1 MRRLGLMTS
10 TLATALLASTA
21 HAEAAVPRPFSATY
35 AVSYRG
41 IGAGTITFTFS
52 HDPATGRYTYETHP
66 NPGTLARLF
75 VSKAAVERSVM
86 EIDAAGTRPIEWQ
99 LDDGKSSK
107 DGDGELHFDWSRS
120 TVTGTVEGEP
130 VNLTAEPG
138 TQDRSSIQIAVTTAL
153 LRGVEPG
160 TIALIDDNR
169 IKRYVYTKKEQATV
183 DSALGKVDTVIYES
197 TREGG
202 SSRTSRFWMAPSLE
216 YLPVR
221 AEQIR
226 KGKVE
231 TVMVLQKFDGAS
243 GGGVGL

>member
-1 MRRLGLMTS
+1 MRTLSSLLTS
-10 TLATALLASTA
+10 TVATAVLASSA
-21 HAEAAVPRPFSATY
+21 HADAAVPRPFSATY

-41 IGAGTITFTFS
+41 IGAGTITFDFA
-52 HDPATGRYTYETHP
+52 HDAATGRYIYETHASP
-66 NPGTLARLF
+66 SALARLF
-75 VSKAAVERSVM
+75 VSRAAMERSVM

-99 LDDGKSSK
+99 LDDGKSGK
-107 DGDGELHFDWSRS
+107 QDDGELHFDWSRNA
-120 TVTGTVEGEP
+120 VTGVVEGETI
-130 VNLTAEPG
+130 NLAAEPG

-183 DSALGKVDTVIYES
+183 DSALGKIETVIYES
-197 TREGG
+197 AREGG

-216 YLPVR
+216 FLPVR

-231 TVMVLQKFDGAS
+231 TVMELQKVDRP
-243 GGGVGL
+243 

>member
-1 MRRLGLMTS
+1 MRRLGTLLTS
-10 TLATALLASTA
+10 TLATALLAGTA
-21 HAEAAVPRPFSATY
+21 HGEAAVPKPFSATY

-52 HDPATGRYTYETHP
+52 HDAATGRYTYETHP
-66 NPGTLARLF
+66 SPGVLASLF
-75 VSKAAVERSVM
+75 VSSRAVERSVM
-86 EIDAAGTRPIEWQ
+86 QIDDRGTQPIEWQ
-99 LDDGKSSK
+99 LDDGTSNKAK
-107 DGDGELHFDWSRS
+107 DGELHFDWSRN
-120 TVTGTVEGEP
+120 TVTGTVEGQQ

-160 TIALIDDNR
+160 TIALIDDNK
-169 IKRYVYTKKEQATV
+169 IKRYVYTKKEQAPM
-183 DSALGKVDTVIYES
+183 DSPLGKVDTVLYES

-221 AEQIR
+221 AEQVR

-231 TVMVLQKFDGAS
+231 TVMVLQKVDRP
-243 GGGVGL
+243 

>member
-1 MRRLGLMTS
+1 MRRLGTLLIS
-10 TLATALLASTA
+10 TVATALLAAAA
-21 HAEAAVPRPFSATY
+21 HAEAVVPKPFTATY

-41 IGAGTITFTFS
+41 IGAGTITFSFS
-52 HDPATGRYTYETHP
+52 RDPATGRYIYETHP
-66 NPGTLARLF
+66 NPGALARLF

-86 EIDAAGTRPIEWQ
+86 EIDDAGTRPIDWQ
-99 LDDGKSSK
+99 LDDGKASK
-107 DGDGELHFDWSRS
+107 DDDGELHFDWSRNS
-120 TVTGTVEGEP
+120 VTGTVEGDP

-169 IKRYVYTKKEQATV
+169 IKRYVYTKKEQASV
-183 DSALGKVDTVIYES
+183 DSALGKLDTVIYES

-231 TVMVLQKFDGAS
+231 TVMVLQKVDS
-243 GGGVGL
+243 P

>member
-1 MRRLGLMTS
+1 MRRLGAMLTS
-10 TLATALLASTA
+10 TVATALLASTA
-21 HAEAAVPRPFSATY
+21 HAAGAVPKPFSATY

-41 IGAGTITFTFS
+41 IGAGTITFSFS
-52 HDPATGRYTYETHP
+52 RDPATGRYIYETHP

-86 EIDAAGTRPIEWQ
+86 EIDDVGTRPIDWQ

-107 DGDGELHFDWSRS
+107 EDDGELHFDWPRN
-120 TVTGTVEGEP
+120 TVTGVVEGQP

-153 LRGVEPG
+153 LRGAEPG

-169 IKRYVYTKKEQATV
+169 IKRYVYTRKEQATV
-183 DSALGKVDTVIYES
+183 DTALGKVDTVIYES

-221 AEQIR
+221 AEQVR

-231 TVMVLQKFDGAS
+231 TVMILQKVDRP
-243 GGGVGL
+243 

>member
-1 MRRLGLMTS
+1 MRTLAILLTS
-10 TLATALLASTA
+10 TLLASTA
-21 HAEAAVPRPFSATY
+21 HAEGAVPQPFTATY
-35 AVSYRG
+35 SVSYRG
-41 IGAGTITFTFS
+41 IGAGTITFALS
-52 HDPATGRYTYETHP
+52 RDPATGHYTYETHP

-86 EIDAAGTRPIEWQ
+86 EIDSDGTRPIEWR
-99 LDDGKSSK
+99 LDDGKSGT
-107 DGDGELHFDWSRS
+107 DGDGELHFDWSNNSVRG
-120 TVTGTVEGEP
+120 VIEGEP

-160 TIALIDDNR
+160 TIPLIDDNR
-169 IKRYVYTKKEQATV
+169 IKRYVYSKKESATV
-183 DSALGKVDTVIYES
+183 DSALGRIDTVIYES

-231 TVMVLQKFDGAS
+231 TVMVLQKLERREPG
-243 GGGVGL
+243 

>member
-1 MRRLGLMTS
+1 M
-10 TLATALLASTA
+10 LATTLLASTA
-21 HAEAAVPRPFSATY
+21 HGDAAVPQPFTATY

-52 HDPATGRYTYETHP
+52 QDPASGHYIYETHP
-66 NPGTLARLF
+66 NPGMLARLF
-75 VSKAAVERSVM
+75 ISKAAVERSVM
-86 EIDAAGTRPIEWQ
+86 EIDANGTRPVEWT

-107 DGDGELHFDWSRS
+107 DDDGELHFDWSHNS
-120 TVTGTVEGEP
+120 VTGTVENEP
-130 VNLTAEPG
+130 VNLTVEPG
-138 TQDRSSIQIAVTTAL
+138 TQDRSSIQIAVTTSL

-160 TIALIDDNR
+160 TIPLIDDNR
-169 IKRYVYTKKEQATV
+169 IKRYVYAKKEQASV
-183 DSALGKVDTVIYES
+183 DSALGKLDTVIYES

-231 TVMVLQKFDGAS
+231 TVMVLQK
-243 GGGVGL
+243 LERP

>member
-1 MRRLGLMTS
+1 MRRLGLLTS
-10 TLATALLASTA
+10 TLATALFASTA
-21 HAEAAVPRPFSATY
+21 HADAAVPRPFSATY

-52 HDPATGRYTYETHP
+52 HDPTTGRYIYETHP

-75 VSKAAVERSVM
+75 ISKAAVERSVM
-86 EIDAAGTRPIEWQ
+86 EIDASGTRPIEWH

-107 DGDGELHFDWSRS
+107 DDDGELHFDWSRNA
-120 TVTGTVEGEP
+120 VTGMVEGEP

-160 TIALIDDNR
+160 TIPLIDDNR
-169 IKRYVYTKKEQATV
+169 IKRYVYTKKDQATV
-183 DSALGKVDTVIYES
+183 DSALGKLDTVIYES

-226 KGKVE
+226 KGRVE
-231 TVMVLQKFDGAS
+231 TVMVLQKLEAH
-243 GGGVGL
+243 

>member
-1 MRRLGLMTS
+1 MRRLGAMLTS
-10 TLATALLASTA
+10 TVATALLASTA
-21 HAEAAVPRPFSATY
+21 HAGGAVPTPFSATY

-41 IGAGTITFTFS
+41 IGAGTITFSFS
-52 HDPATGRYTYETHP
+52 RDPATGRYIYETHP

-86 EIDAAGTRPIEWQ
+86 EIDDAGTRPIDWQ

-107 DGDGELHFDWSRS
+107 EDDGELHFDWSRN
-120 TVTGTVEGEP
+120 TVTGVVEGQP

-153 LRGVEPG
+153 LRGAEPG

-169 IKRYVYTKKEQATV
+169 IKRYVYTRKEQATV
-183 DSALGKVDTVIYES
+183 DSALGKVDTVLYES

-221 AEQIR
+221 AEQVR

-231 TVMVLQKFDGAS
+231 TVMVLQKVDRP
-243 GGGVGL
+243 